1 MACVQDPTEHHD
13 VAEEQPEIVERLL
26 ARMEEVQQT
35 VFDPDRGRAEDAEAC
50 AALEAN
56 GGFWSPWKS

>member
-1 MACVQDPTEHHD
+1 M
-13 VAEEQPEIVERLL
+13 AEEQPEIVERLL